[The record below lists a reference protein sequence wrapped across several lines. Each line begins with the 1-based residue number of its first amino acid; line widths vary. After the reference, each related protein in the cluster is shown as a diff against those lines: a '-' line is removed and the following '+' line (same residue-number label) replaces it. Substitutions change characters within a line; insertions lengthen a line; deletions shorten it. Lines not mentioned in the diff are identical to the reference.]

1 MPGLFPYPPRD
12 GQLIIVDAIRSAVEE
27 ERAVVIEAATGTGK
41 TVSALVGI
49 LDVTLE
55 KGLKVLYSTR
65 TNAQQKQVI
74 AEARAISEKRP
85 VRVIALQGRRNL
97 CLLARDD
104 MELKSSTPEEH
115 TLLCADRKKAAI
127 SEARLVRE
135 RESILSS
142 AIDEEVAQAEARV
155 GLADLL
161 TSDDRPLRE
170 ERRRDA
176 IAKRRGI
183 KPCGY
188 FAGLLDHDV
197 NALAEW
203 VWSEHPTAEQFS
215 EECHSRGICAYEAAK
230 RLIPE
235 ADVTVV
241 PYNFAF
247 HPFMRRRMESMMG
260 TLDTIVLVVDE
271 AHNLPGFA
279 RDLASATLSMASLDH
294 CDAEARSAKD
304 PLLAEETTAVKFI
317 AILREIIQDLV
328 EEYVHED
335 DGALP
340 PYEVGTELMSRL
352 GVTSLRVG
360 DMLTDLH
367 RHGSAIRDAKRAAGR
382 LPRSY
387 LFNLANFL
395 SFWRE
400 MMEEDYMQLVIGG
413 PNPAIESFCMDPARV
428 TGAVNAFHS
437 SVHMSG
443 TLRPLDE
450 YRDSIGL
457 PSGTP
462 LLIVP
467 SPFPAENLR
476 VGFVNDVT
484 TRYEEIRFDQDNRAR
499 MMNYLLTWLGNVDRS
514 SAVFFPS
521 YRLMNEFLDSGLSA
535 RIKRPMFVER
545 QGMSQAEFMTLV
557 NKYKKACPD
566 AVDRVPACD
575 TDGPTVTTKR
585 PVLFGVMGGRIGEGM
600 DFPGEQLE
608 MVVIVGLPYP
618 KPTARQRALQHYY
631 DIKFGR
637 GFEYTTHAPTGRK
650 VRQAIGRLIRSES
663 DRGVAMILDKRANH
677 FTKEIP
683 GLRLSADPMAELM
696 GFWRKGGK

>member
-1 MPGLFPYPPRD
+1 MSGLFPYPPRD
-12 GQLIIVDAIRSAVEE
+12 GQLSMVDAIRAAVEE
-27 ERAVVIEAATGTGK
+27 EKAVVIEAATGTGK
-41 TVSALVGI
+41 TVSALAGI
-49 LDVTLE
+49 LDITLDR
-55 KGLKVLYSTR
+55 GLKVLYSTR

-74 AEARAISEKRP
+74 SELREVSKLRP
-85 VRVIALQGRRNL
+85 VRAIALQGRRNL
-97 CLLARDD
+97 CLLAVDD

-127 SEARLVRE
+127 REARLARE
-135 RESILSS
+135 RESALEATIE
-142 AIDEEVAQAEARV
+142 EEVTEAEARV

-161 TSDDRPLRE
+161 MSDDRPSRE
-170 ERRRDA
+170 KRKQEA
-176 IAKRRGI
+176 SIKRRGI

-197 NALAEW
+197 NELADW
-203 VWSEHPTAEQFS
+203 VWSVHPTAEEFS
-215 EECHSRGICAYEAAK
+215 AECHDRGICAYEAAK

-235 ADVTVV
+235 ADVTIV

-279 RDLASATLSMASLDH
+279 RDLASASLSMASLDR

-304 PLLAEETTAVKFI
+304 PLLAEETNAVKFI
-317 AILREIIQDLV
+317 AVLREIIQDLV
-328 EEYVHED
+328 EEYVYED

-352 GVTSLRVG
+352 GVTSLRIG

-387 LFNLANFL
+387 LFNLSNFL

-413 PNPAIESFCMDPARV
+413 PNPAM
-428 TGAVNAFHS
+428 
-437 SVHMSG
+437 M
-443 TLRPLDE
+443 
-450 YRDSIGL
+450 
-457 PSGTP
+457 
-462 LLIVP
+462 IVP
-467 SPFPAENLR
+467 SPFPSKNIR

-499 MMNYLLTWLGNVDRS
+499 MMNYLLSWLGNVDRS

-521 YRLMNEFLDSGLSA
+521 YRLMNEFLDSGLTA
-535 RIKRPMFVER
+535 RVKRPMFVER
-545 QGMSQAEFMTLV
+545 QGMSQAEFMTLL
-557 NKYKKACPD
+557 NKYKRACPGPD
-566 AVDRVPACD
+566 AADRVPVCD
-575 TDGPTVTTKR
+575 TGGAPGTGPTTKR
-585 PVLFGVMGGRIGEGM
+585 PILFGVMGGRVGEGM

-637 GFEYTTHAPTGRK
+637 GFEYTVHAPAGRK
-650 VRQAIGRLIRSES
+650 VRQAIGRLIRSEE

-677 FTKEIP
+677 FVKDIP
-683 GLRLSADPMAELM
+683 GLRMSADPMAELTT
-696 GFWRKGGK
+696 FWRKGAK

>member
-12 GQLIIVDAIRSAVEE
+12 GQLDIVDAIRSAVEE

-41 TVSALVGI
+41 TVSALAGI

-74 AEARAISEKRP
+74 AEARAISGKRP
-85 VRVIALQGRRNL
+85 VRIIALQGRRNL

-104 MELKSSTPEEH
+104 MELRSSTPEEH

-127 SEARLVRE
+127 GEARLARE
-135 RESILSS
+135 RESTLSR
-142 AIDEEVAQAEARV
+142 AIDEEVTEAEARV

-197 NALAEW
+197 NALADW
-203 VWSEHPTAEQFS
+203 VWSTHPTAEQFS

-304 PLLAEETTAVKFI
+304 PLLAEETTAVRFI

-340 PYEVGTELMSRL
+340 PYEVG
-352 GVTSLRVG
+352 
-360 DMLTDLH
+360 
-367 RHGSAIRDAKRAAGR
+367 SAIRDAKRAAGR

-395 SFWRE
+395 TFWRE

-457 PSGTP
+457 PRETP

-557 NKYKKACPD
+557 NKYKRACPD
-566 AVDRVPACD
+566 PDAKVSVGD
-575 TDGPTVTTKR
+575 TEGPTVTTKK